1 LSQSRIALA
10 GDPCLKGSWR
20 DFAAEASGLDQKRM
34 QFIAD
39 KQNQCYENSCRLD
52 RGWHQAEQAKGRE
65 KQQETHE
72 CNLRA
77 ERQVFL
83 FESSVTH

>member
-1 LSQSRIALA
+1 
-10 GDPCLKGSWR
+10 
-20 DFAAEASGLDQKRM
+20 M

-39 KQNQCYENSCRLD
+39 KQNQCYKNSCRLD